1 MALFIS
7 PGAAKTML
15 RNTEVQYLVEAECR
29 FLLFAHHQAVMD
41 TMQQTLEKMKVAGPV
56 KGGGFMTMKVESFV
70 EGKESESNTLRRME
84 RLWINC
90 F

>member
-41 TMQQTLEKMKVAGPV
+41 TMQQTLEKMKVVGPV
-56 KGGGFMTMKVESFV
+56 KGGFYDHESGEF
-70 EGKESESNTLRRME
+70 
-84 RLWINC
+84 C
-90 F
+90 